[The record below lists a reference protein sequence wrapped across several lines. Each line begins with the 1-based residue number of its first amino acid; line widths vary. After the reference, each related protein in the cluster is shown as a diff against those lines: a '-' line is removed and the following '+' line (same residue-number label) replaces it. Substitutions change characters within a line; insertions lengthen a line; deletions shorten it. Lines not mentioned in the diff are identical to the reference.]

1 MIMTV
6 TGKINKNDLGRTL
19 PHEHVIET
27 AAGFN
32 SLFPEITMRESVL
45 EEAKKQFRELAQN
58 GIQSVID
65 TTTYDIGRD
74 PEFLRELSSSS
85 GVQIIC
91 STGCYL
97 QVTPAFENQTEETIA
112 ELFIR
117 EIRSG
122 IGKTGIKPGVIKVAT
137 GSQGFTETTVKM
149 FKAASLAHLETGL
162 PITTHTYAQ
171 GKTGIGQL
179 EIFNKYNI
187 DLSKVCI
194 GHSDDSGDLDYLT
207 ELCQSG
213 AFVAF
218 DKLYPVDRL
227 GSSPN
232 VDERISNLINLLNQ
246 GFASTLMISHDWSI
260 HAPAFWPKKEEDLRK
275 TQNPD
280 GYLYITRRVIPELI
294 DNSIQG
300 SDIDRMM
307 VTNPSEF
314 LNH

>member
-6 TGKINKNDLGRTL
+6 TGKIKNTDLGRTL

-32 SLFPEITMRESVL
+32 SLFPEITNREQVL
-45 EEAKKQFRELAQN
+45 KQAKKEFKELSEH

-74 PEFLRELSSSS
+74 PEFLKDLSLSTA
-85 GVQIIC
+85 VNIVC

-97 QVTPAFENQTEETIA
+97 QITPAFANQTERTIA
-112 ELFIR
+112 DLFIR
-117 EIRSG
+117 EIKSG

-137 GSQGFTETTVKM
+137 GSQGFTETTIKM
-149 FKAASLAHLETGL
+149 FNAAAIAHLETGT
-162 PITTHTYAQ
+162 PITTHTWAQ

-179 EIFNKYNI
+179 EIFDKHKI
-187 DLSKVCI
+187 DLSNVCI
-194 GHSDDSGDLDYLT
+194 GHSDDSDDLGYLT

-227 GSSPN
+227 GTSPN
-232 VDERISNLINLLNQ
+232 IDERISNLLDLLNR
-246 GFASTLMISHDWSI
+246 GFASKLMISHDWSI
-260 HAPAFWPKKEEDLRK
+260 HAPAFWPKSEESDRK

-280 GYLYITRRVIPELI
+280 GYLYISRVVLPELVK
-294 DNSIQG
+294 NSIE
-300 SDIDRMM
+300 STTIDQMM
-307 VTNPSEF
+307 INNPAEF
-314 LNH
+314 LDY